1 MGWVLY
7 VRAPGLAWLYLY
19 AQQSSTM
26 LLAGWCT
33 VAVSR
38 GLQVP
43 CPCRN
48 MIDVI
53 ETEAIETNPPT
64 DAPMT
69 APERAFH
76 GFQGRSREIVNGL
89 SWTNG

>member
-1 MGWVLY
+1 
-7 VRAPGLAWLYLY
+7 
-19 AQQSSTM
+19 
-26 LLAGWCT
+26 
-33 VAVSR
+33 
-38 GLQVP
+38 
-43 CPCRN
+43 